1 MCNIACRITLD
12 AKSAKEFKEKIGD
25 EYRVNMYGILQFVIN
40 IYLLMSVRSAFK
52 LHSSNESA
60 IHVTGSLIIFRWLF
74 LCEGWIRNLL
84 LFISLAIML
93 VSKAK
98 LLGYILH
105 SLGYKYFLVDVQF
118 YFLLFLIINY
128 FGQNKGDKYFIHNH
142 LAFTVKYHRD
152 TLTDAARIVGFEVK
166 PFRSV
171 FFFPGPFFLIK
182 WLLPVYSCAHGI

>member
-1 MCNIACRITLD
+1 MCSIACRITLD
-12 AKSAKEFKEKIGD
+12 AKSAKEFKEKIAD

-105 SLGYKYFLVDVQF
+105 LLGYKYFLVDVQF
-118 YFLLFLIINY
+118 CFLLFLIINY
-128 FGQNKGDKYFIHNH
+128 FAQNKGDKYFIHNH

-152 TLTDAARIVGFEVK
+152 TLTDSARIVGFEVK

-171 FFFPGPFFLIK
+171 FFFLVPYFLLNHCFLFI
-182 WLLPVYSCAHGI
+182 LVSHSI